1 MSFDQTVED
10 VLGVSAEN
18 TSSTSDMCTN
28 VGEGLPDIAGIG
40 VMVSFAGQSL
50 LSLAITLW
58 VFFLA
63 RHGHLDLDE
72 AKSTAEFIRR
82 SKGLEILSSML
93 RVGNDMQMLL
103 GIAYMI
109 TVWTKQD
116 NIGVYH
122 LRLAFDTV
130 SFVGVSGIVAFVW
143 TRFCEA
149 KLSKPPHRLSFQY
162 LTTYLYAAFFFALT
176 VVTLNHML
184 QWNPKTEE
192 PGYCYNTAGSA
203 DPGAE
208 QPGTEIMYVV
218 ATGFSLLCTMIGAI
232 FSGPR
237 LRFPLVI
244 FAIMHYV
251 VHLYFMIVVREANQK
266 LLEGA
271 EREDRWDFGQSTAM
285 LLLGLAML
293 EAVKKGFVYCRLSMK
308 SDERVLEED
317 KISQYDYN

>member
-1 MSFDQTVED
+1 MSFDQTVEE
-10 VLGVSAEN
+10 VLGVSSQNVSTTAEVC
-18 TSSTSDMCTN
+18 DN

-50 LSLAITLW
+50 LSLVITLW

-72 AKSTAEFIRR
+72 AGSTAEYRR
-82 SKGLEILSSML
+82 RTKRLEILSSML

-149 KLSKPPHRLSFQY
+149 KLCLPPHRLSFQY
-162 LTTYLYAAFFFALT
+162 LTTYLYAIFFFALT

-184 QWNPKTEE
+184 QWNPRTEE

-218 ATGFSLLCTMIGAI
+218 VTGFSLLCTMIGAI

-237 LRFPLVI
+237 LRFPLVL

-266 LLEGA
+266 LLEGS

-285 LLLGLAML
+285 LLLGLAFL
-293 EAVKKGFVYCRLSMK
+293 EAIKKAVKYCQINMM
-308 SDERVLEED
+308 SDDRILGED
-317 KISQYDYN
+317 KIGQFDY